1 MSMTEV
7 KARPRDAEVTRETLL
22 EVATKLFVAQGYE
35 GTSVQQIAEAAGVAK
50 ATPSYFFGSKEGIW
64 KAVLDA
70 QNKAAMEVAPK
81 ALARLQGGGSKE
93 QLVEA
98 LVDSYLEF
106 LEDHAD
112 FFRLIQW
119 SELQHNPAINELP
132 SHWEAIA
139 KALEAVTAVL
149 LKGKKKG
156 EDPRQTVMSVI
167 ALCNAHLVYGN
178 TLGLPLG
185 VNVKD
190 KKFLRERRAHLKRL
204 LVAALL

>member
-1 MSMTEV
+1 MPTVEA
-7 KARPRDAEVTRETLL
+7 KPRPRDGEATRETLL
-22 EVATKLFVAQGYE
+22 EVATKLFVEQGYE
-35 GTSVQQIAEAAGVAK
+35 ATSVQQIAEAAGVAK

-64 KAVLDA
+64 KAVLER
-70 QNKAAMEVAPK
+70 QNQSAIEVAPR
-81 ALARLQGGGSKE
+81 ALARLKRGGSKE

-98 LVDSYLEF
+98 LVDSYFEF
-106 LEDHAD
+106 LAEHPD

-139 KALEAVTAVL
+139 KALEAVMTVL
-149 LKGKKKG
+149 AKGKKKS
-156 EDPRQTVMSVI
+156 ENPRQMVMSVI

-190 KKFLRERRAHLKRL
+190 KKFLAERKAHLKRL
-204 LVAALL
+204 LIAALL

>member
-1 MSMTEV
+1 MVATTV
-7 KARPRDAEVTRETLL
+7 RPRDGEATRESLL
-22 EVATKLFVAQGYE
+22 KVATKLFVTQGYE
-35 GTSVQQIAEAAGVAK
+35 ATSVQQIAEAAGVAK

-64 KAVLDA
+64 KAVLEQ
-70 QNKAAMEVAPK
+70 QNQAAIEVAPRAFAK
-81 ALARLQGGGSKE
+81 LQGGSSKE

-98 LVDSYLEF
+98 LVDSYFEF

-139 KALEAVTAVL
+139 KALEAVMAVL
-149 LKGKKKG
+149 SKGKKKG

-167 ALCNAHLVYGN
+167 ALCNAHIIYGN

-190 KKFLRERRAHLKRL
+190 KKFLKERKAHLKRL
-204 LVAALL
+204 LIAAFL